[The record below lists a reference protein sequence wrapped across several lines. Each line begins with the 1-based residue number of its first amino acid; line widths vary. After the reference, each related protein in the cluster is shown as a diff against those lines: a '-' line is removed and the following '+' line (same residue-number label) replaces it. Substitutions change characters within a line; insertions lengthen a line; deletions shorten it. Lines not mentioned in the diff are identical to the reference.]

1 MMKLPIVAIGNSR
14 GIRIPQAILKQCN
27 INDEVSVEID
37 GRNIILKPIIK
48 KEYDMTFESITEMD
62 DPKIREMLRKTDP
75 STLAFALIGADEKT
89 KNKIYKNMSKR
100 AHEIFSKD
108 VARYSAMDAKQLIVE
123 LHRARINQTF
133 ADLEQ

>member
-1 MMKLPIVAIGNSR
+1 MKLPIVAIGNSK
-14 GIRIPQAILKQCN
+14 GIRIPQAILKQCS

-48 KEYDMTFESITEMD
+48 KEYDMTFENIAEMD
-62 DPKIREMLRKTDP
+62 DLKIREMLKQIDP
-75 STLAFALIGADEKT
+75 STLAFSLIGADEKT

-100 AHEIFSKD
+100 ANELFSKD
-108 VARYSAMDAKQLIVE
+108 VAKYSAMDAKQLIVE
-123 LHRARINQTF
+123 LHRTRINQTF